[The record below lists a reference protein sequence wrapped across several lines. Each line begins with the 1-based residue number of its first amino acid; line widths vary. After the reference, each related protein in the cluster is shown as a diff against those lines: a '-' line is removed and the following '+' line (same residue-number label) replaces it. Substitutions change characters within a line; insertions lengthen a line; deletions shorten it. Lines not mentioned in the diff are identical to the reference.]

1 MSLAQPRTAT
11 ENWFKTSDGTEL
23 FYRCWPQHEGT
34 ADKVIV
40 LFHRGH
46 EHSGRLQHIVDEL
59 NMPNVPMYAWDAR
72 GHGKTAGERG
82 YSPSIGT
89 SVRDVDEFVRYVSV
103 DSGVPMEN
111 VIVIAQS
118 VGAVLAATW
127 AHDYAPKIRGL
138 ILASPAFKVKLYV
151 PFARAGLGLMKSF
164 RGLFYVNSYVKG
176 KYLTHDQERVDS
188 FNQDPLITRAI
199 AVNILL
205 ELYSTSERI
214 VADASAITIPTQLLI
229 SGDDYV
235 VHHKP
240 QHQFYQRLN
249 TPVKEKHILSGFYH
263 DTLGEK
269 DRHLAF
275 EKIRAFIDKLFS
287 MAPQRHDYSE
297 EDRWSANADKYR
309 ELMAPLPHYSIKRY
323 YYRGLTSAMA
333 SLGKASKGVRLGF
346 ETGFDSGS
354 TLDYVYRNHPE
365 GSNSFGRFIDKQ
377 YLNSIGWRGIR
388 QRKVNIETLIRQ
400 AIDDLKQRNMPVR
413 IVDIAAG
420 HGRYVLDAIGD
431 AQDIESILLR
441 DYSELNVEQG
451 KKMIAERHLS
461 DKAEFVVGNAFD
473 RQSLAEL
480 TPNPT
485 LGIVSGLYEL
495 FPENKDVQAS
505 LMGLADTIP
514 EGGLLVYTGQ
524 PWHPQLEMIAR
535 SLTSHQ
541 SGKPWVMRCR
551 TQGEMD
557 SMVEY
562 AGFEKKIQL
571 IDDWGIFS
579 VSIAVRVK

>member
-1 MSLAQPRTAT
+1 MSLSELRKAN
-11 ENWFKTSDGTEL
+11 EGIFKTSDDTEL
-23 FYRCWPQHEGT
+23 FYRCWPQQQGT
-34 ADKVIV
+34 PDKAIV

-59 NMPNVPMYAWDAR
+59 GMPDVPMYAWDAR
-72 GHGKTAGERG
+72 GHGKTAGPRG

-89 SVRDVDEFVRYVSV
+89 SVQDMDEFVRYVSQ
-103 DSGVPMEN
+103 DSGIALEN
-111 VIVIAQS
+111 IVVIAQS

-151 PFARAGLGLMKSF
+151 PFARAGLGVMHKF
-164 RGLFYVNSYVKG
+164 RGLFYINSYVKG
-176 KYLTHDQERVDS
+176 KYLTHDPERVAS

-199 AVNILL
+199 AVNILR
-205 ELYSTSERI
+205 ELYTTSERI
-214 VADASAITIPTQLLI
+214 VADAAAITLPVQLLI

-235 VHHKP
+235 VHHQP
-240 QHQFYQRLN
+240 QHDFYQRLN
-249 TPVKEKHILSGFYH
+249 TNLKEKHILGGFYH

-275 EKIRAFIDKLFS
+275 EKIKAFMDKLFS
-287 MAPQRHDYSE
+287 IPPVRHDYSD
-297 EDRWSANADKYR
+297 EDRWSYTADEYR
-309 ELMAPLPHYSIKRY
+309 DLQAPLPHYSIKRY
-323 YYRGLTSAMA
+323 YYKGLTSGMA
-333 SLGKASKGVRLGF
+333 TLGKASKGVEIGF

-354 TLDYVYRNHPE
+354 TLDYVYRNHPQGK
-365 GSNSFGRFIDKQ
+365 GSIGRFIDKQ

-388 QRKVNIETLIRQ
+388 QRKVNIEKLIRQ
-400 AIDDLKQRNMPVR
+400 AIEELKSRNMPVS

-431 AQDIESILLR
+431 AQDIDSILLR

-451 KKMIAERHLS
+451 QKMIAERHLT
-461 DKAEFVVGNAFD
+461 DKANFVVGNAFD

-480 TPNPT
+480 DPKPT

-495 FPENKDVQAS
+495 FPENENVQAS
-505 LMGLADTIP
+505 LMGLSDAIP
-514 EGGLLVYTGQ
+514 VGGLLVYTGQ

-541 SGKPWVMRCR
+541 SGKPWVMRRR

-557 SMVEY
+557 SMVER
-562 AGFEKKIQL
+562 AGFVKQVQL

-579 VSIAVRVK
+579 VSIARRVK

>member
-1 MSLAQPRTAT
+1 
-11 ENWFKTSDGTEL
+11 TS
-23 FYRCWPQHEGT
+23 
-34 ADKVIV
+34 
-40 LFHRGH
+40 
-46 EHSGRLQHIVDEL
+46 
-59 NMPNVPMYAWDAR
+59 
-72 GHGKTAGERG
+72 
-82 YSPSIGT
+82 
-89 SVRDVDEFVRYVSV
+89 
-103 DSGVPMEN
+103 
-111 VIVIAQS
+111 
-118 VGAVLAATW
+118 
-127 AHDYAPKIRGL
+127 
-138 ILASPAFKVKLYV
+138 
-151 PFARAGLGLMKSF
+151 
-164 RGLFYVNSYVKG
+164 
-176 KYLTHDQERVDS
+176 
-188 FNQDPLITRAI
+188 
-199 AVNILL
+199 
-205 ELYSTSERI
+205 
-214 VADASAITIPTQLLI
+214 
-229 SGDDYV
+229 
-235 VHHKP
+235 
-240 QHQFYQRLN
+240 
-249 TPVKEKHILSGFYH
+249 VKEKHILSGFYH

-275 EKIRAFIDKLFS
+275 DKIRAFIDKLFT

-323 YYRGLTSAMA
+323 YYRGLTSAMS

-354 TLDYVYRNHPE
+354 TLDYVYRNQPE

-388 QRKVNIETLIRQ
+388 QRKINIETLIRQ
-400 AIDDLKQRNMPVR
+400 AIGDLKQRNMPVR

-431 AQDIESILLR
+431 AQDVESILLR

-461 DKAEFVVGNAFD
+461 EKADFVVGNAFD

-480 TPNPT
+480 NPNPT

-505 LMGLADTIP
+505 LLGLADTIP

-557 SMVEY
+557 SMVEH